1 MFIIRDSEILKMYLL
16 AFIGFMHDVHIIYF
30 ISLTTFSFLLDY
42 KFPKSKWLIL
52 ICWVSLYRTEICSK
66 TFPG

>member
-1 MFIIRDSEILKMYLL
+1 MFIVTDSEILKMYLL
-16 AFIGFMHDVHIIYF
+16 AVVCMMCIIIYF

-42 KFPKSKWLIL
+42 KFPESKWLIL

-66 TFPG
+66 TFTG